1 MNLGYWEIGL
11 ILRVMTRM
19 HKTKG
24 CNFLYDNEKQ
34 VC

>member
-1 MNLGYWEIGL
+1 MKNKLF
-11 ILRVMTRM
+11 RVMTRM

-24 CNFLYDNEKQ
+24 YEFLYDNEKQ